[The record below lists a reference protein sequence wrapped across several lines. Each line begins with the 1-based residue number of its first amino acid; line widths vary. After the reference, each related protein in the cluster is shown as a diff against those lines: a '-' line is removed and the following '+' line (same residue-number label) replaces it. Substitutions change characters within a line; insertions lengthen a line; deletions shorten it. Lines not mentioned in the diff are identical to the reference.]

1 MSAEC
6 LFCKIAK
13 GLIPVTFVYE
23 DEEFV
28 AFNDQNPQAPVHIL
42 LIPRSHFPTI
52 MDVEDTVM
60 AGRAMQIIKEIANGQ
75 GMAEEGFR
83 VVMNC
88 RDNGGQTVYHLH
100 WHILGGRFMQ
110 WPPG

>member
-6 LFCKIAK
+6 LFCKIAE
-13 GLIPVTFVYE
+13 GLIPVKFVYE

-52 MDVEDTVM
+52 MDVDDTVM